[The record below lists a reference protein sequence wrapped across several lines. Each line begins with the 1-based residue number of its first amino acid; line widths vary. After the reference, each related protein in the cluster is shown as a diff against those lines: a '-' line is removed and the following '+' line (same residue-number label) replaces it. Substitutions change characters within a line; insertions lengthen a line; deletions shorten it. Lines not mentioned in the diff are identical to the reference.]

1 MNQLQRTLLALGATA
16 MMWGLI
22 QPHTAAQTP
31 KSQVIAL
38 AFVEQPERP
47 GLTSVYRDAARVLFE
62 GFKPAFRDALVKG
75 MRGFVDKKYS
85 ISVEL
90 LARTNSLDPQYLAVY
105 LKDDTMGTQRKEVY
119 RFQITLQTDL
129 SAEASAAIA
138 KLAEIIRPSANGPAK
153 RAATTTCDTG
163 CYASIRSRDRPRH
176 ARNRCQQLF
185 GKVLADPR
193 SARPF
198 YALP

>member
-1 MNQLQRTLLALGATA
+1 MNQLRRTLLALGTMA
-16 MMWGLI
+16 MIWSLI
-22 QPHTAAQTP
+22 QPQTAAQTP

-38 AFVEQPERP
+38 TFVEQSERP

-129 SAEASAAIA
+129 SAEASAAIGR
-138 KLAEIIRPSANGPAK
+138 LAEIVRPSANGSLKKA
-153 RAATTTCDTG
+153 
-163 CYASIRSRDRPRH
+163 
-176 ARNRCQQLF
+176 
-185 GKVLADPR
+185 
-193 SARPF
+193 
-198 YALP
+198 ALPLTTPVAA